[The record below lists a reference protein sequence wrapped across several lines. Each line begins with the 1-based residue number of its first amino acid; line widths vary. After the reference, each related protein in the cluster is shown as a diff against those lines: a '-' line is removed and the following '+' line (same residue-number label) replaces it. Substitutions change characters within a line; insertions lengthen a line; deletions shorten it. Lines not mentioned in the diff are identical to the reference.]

1 MPNFTVSNINYN
13 AFFPYEQFR
22 QDQEAVIKQL
32 EKASKERKIALL
44 SAPNGTGKTIMALS
58 ALLPL
63 AYEKNLKII
72 YMCRTHAQNTR
83 IIKELTKISK
93 LLDNSKLNF
102 KINGLSIRGRNEM
115 CLNKTLLQL
124 RLNPREAMSV
134 CRDLRKNRNCAHYNN
149 LIKKK
154 DQYSNPKLIAP
165 ELLNK
170 PVDAEELIIYCKK
183 KIFCPYYLSKFL
195 LNEMN
200 LVICN
205 YQWLFNPYIRFNF
218 LKFVG
223 KELQECILIIDECHN
238 LIDVATEINSE
249 RISSYLLRLCL
260 RDLELY
266 SSPISLQNFVNLL
279 LNHIEKKSKT
289 LDVDEK
295 EIDPALFLKGINKSL
310 GLSSLKQLENLI
322 NDLLDFGTSLH
333 EDKIANGEF
342 SRNNIGSLAEFWLKW
357 FNTYLLPNYFFCYSI
372 KQIKGRRSASIEIV
386 ALDPRD
392 ITIPLLKDCFTCLN
406 LSGTVNPYIYNN
418 LIGFKESGKTYK
430 AIIAK
435 SPFNKDNINALI
447 IDGVDTRRKNRTSQM
462 YRKMITKIDEILY
475 CTPANTGI
483 FCASYKVLEGLISN
497 NIESIARKNNKRLFI
512 EEPGLSASE
521 NSILVKNFKLM
532 AENNNNGAILLGVCG
547 GRNSEGEDYPG
558 NFMNSVIIAGFPYH
572 LPTPRVDAKIKYY
585 DQVFNKQGWNF
596 AYLYPA
602 VQRAN
607 QASGR
612 PIRKLTDKGAIIFMD
627 SRFKTKSNWISE
639 WIRKEVKIVPDKP
652 NVIKENLYLFWN

>member
-1 MPNFTVSNINYN
+1 MTNFNYYN
-13 AFFPYEQFR
+13 FFPYEQFR
-22 QDQEAVIKQL
+22 QDQEVIIKQL
-32 EKASKERKIALL
+32 ENASKERKIILL

-63 AYEKNLKII
+63 TYEKNLKII

-83 IIKELTKISK
+83 IIKELTKVSK
-93 LLDNSKLNF
+93 LIENKKLNI

-134 CRDLRKNRNCAHYNN
+134 CSDLRKNRNCAHYNN

-154 DQYSNPKLIAP
+154 DQYSDPKLIAP
-165 ELLNK
+165 EMLNK
-170 PVDAEELIIYCKK
+170 PIDAEELIYFCREKT
-183 KIFCPYYLSKFL
+183 FCPYYLSKFL

-223 KELQECILIIDECHN
+223 KELQECILVIDECHN
-238 LIDVATEINSE
+238 LIQVATEINSE
-249 RISSYLLRLCL
+249 RISPYLLRLCL

-266 SSPISLQNFVNLL
+266 NSPILLQNFVNLL
-279 LNHIEKKSKT
+279 LNHLEKKAKN
-289 LDVDEK
+289 LNVDEK
-295 EIDPALFLKGINKSL
+295 EIEPETFLENLNKSL
-310 GLSSLKQLENLI
+310 GLTSLKQLENLI
-322 NDLLDFGTSLH
+322 NDLLDFGTSIH
-333 EDKIANGEF
+333 EERIANGEF
-342 SRNNIGSLAEFWLKW
+342 SRNNIGSLAEFWIKW
-357 FNTYLLPNYFFCYSI
+357 VNTYLLPNYFFCYSI
-372 KQIKGRRSASIEIV
+372 KQIKGRKSVSIEIV

-392 ITIPLLKDCFTCLN
+392 ITIPILKDCFTCLN
-406 LSGTVNPYIYNN
+406 LSGTVNPYVFNK

-430 AIIAK
+430 GIIAASPFSNKNVKAIITE
-435 SPFNKDNINALI
+435 
-447 IDGVDTRRKNRTSQM
+447 GVDTKRANRIPRM
-462 YRKMITKIDEILY
+462 FKKMIGKINEVLQ
-475 CTPANTGI
+475 CTPANVGI
-483 FCASYKVLEGLISN
+483 FCASYRILNALIEN
-497 NIESIARKNNKRLFI
+497 GIESIVQKNNKKLFI

-521 NSILVKNFKLM
+521 NAALIGHFKSM
-532 AENNNNGAILLGVCG
+532 SSNGGAVLLGVCG

-558 NFMNSVIIAGFPYH
+558 NSMNSVVVAGFPYH
-572 LPTPRVDAKIKYY
+572 LPTPRVNAKIKYY
-585 DQVFNKQGWNF
+585 DKVFNKQGWNF

-612 PIRKLTDKGAIIFMD
+612 PIRKIKDKGAIIFMD
-627 SRFKTKSNWISE
+627 TRFKDKSKWISD
-639 WIRKEVKIVPDKP
+639 WIRSELKVIPDKAGE
-652 NVIKENLYLFWN
+652 ITKNLHIFWNS

>member
-1 MPNFTVSNINYN
+1 MSNINYYT
-13 AFFPYEQFR
+13 FFPYEKFR
-22 QDQEAVIKQL
+22 QDQEAIIKKL
-32 EKASKERKIALL
+32 ENTSKERKIVLL

-72 YMCRTHAQNTR
+72 YTCRTHAQNAR
-83 IIKELTKISK
+83 IIKELNKISK
-93 LLDNSKLNF
+93 LLDNSKLNI

-170 PVDAEELIIYCKK
+170 PIDAEELIDFCKEK
-183 KIFCPYYLSKFL
+183 TFCPYYLSKFL

-205 YQWLFNPYIRFNF
+205 YQWLFNPHIRFNF

-223 KELQECILIIDECHN
+223 KELQECILVIDECHN

-249 RISSYLLRLCL
+249 RISPYLLRLCL

-266 SSPISLQNFVNLL
+266 SSPILLQNFVNLL

-322 NDLLDFGTSLH
+322 KDLFDYGTSLH
-333 EDKIANGEF
+333 EERIANGEF
-342 SRNNIGSLAEFWLKW
+342 SRNNIGALAEFWLKW

-406 LSGTVNPYIYNN
+406 LSGTVNPYVYNN
-418 LIGFKESGKTYK
+418 LIGFKESGKTYNG
-430 AIIAK
+430 IIAD
-435 SPFNKDNINALI
+435 SPFRKDNINALI

-475 CTPANTGI
+475 CTPANVGI
-483 FCASYKVLEGLISN
+483 FCASYRILNALIEN
-497 NIESIARKNNKRLFI
+497 GIESIVHKNNKKLFI

-532 AENNNNGAILLGVCG
+532 AENNNNGAVLLGVCG

-558 NFMNSVIIAGFPYH
+558 DFMNSVIIAGFPYH
-572 LPTPRVDAKIKYY
+572 LLTPRVDAKIKYY

>member
-63 AYEKNLKII
+63 TYEKNLKII

-170 PVDAEELIIYCKK
+170 PVDAEELIDFCKK
-183 KIFCPYYLSKFL
+183 NTFCPYYLSKFL

-223 KELQECILIIDECHN
+223 KELQECILVIDECHN

-295 EIDPALFLKGINKSL
+295 EIDPALFLKDINKSL

-333 EDKIANGEF
+333 EDRIANGEF

-372 KQIKGRRSASIEIV
+372 KQIKGRRSALIEIV

-430 AIIAK
+430 AIIAN
-435 SPFNKDNINALI
+435 SPFRKDNINALI
-447 IDGVDTRRKNRTSQM
+447 IDGIDTRRKNRTSQM

-475 CTPANTGI
+475 CTPANIGI
-483 FCASYKVLEGLISN
+483 FCASYKVLKGLISN

-532 AENNNNGAILLGVCG
+532 AENNSNGAILLGVCG

-558 NFMNSVIIAGFPYH
+558 NFMNSVVIAGFPYH

-602 VQRAN
+602 IQRAN

-612 PIRKLTDKGAIIFMD
+612 PIRKIKDKGAIIFMD
-627 SRFKTKSNWISE
+627 TRFRDKYKWISDWIRSELKIIPDKEGEITKS
-639 WIRKEVKIVPDKP
+639 
-652 NVIKENLYLFWN
+652 LYSFWN